1 MKKKNI
7 VVIAGGCGGAKTIR
21 ALYPLQEKVQVSAVV
36 PMSDSG
42 RSTGVLRKRFSVV
55 PPSDIMRVTLAMTQ
69 YDYETVRNIF
79 HKTRF
84 RDSGPLQNYYLGN
97 LFLAWSFAQT
107 QDFLCGLRA
116 LHEVVNAYGKTLPS
130 TLSLTDLC
138 ASLADGQELIGEHVV
153 DRPNKNQQARIVR
166 SWLNPK
172 AIIYS
177 EAKNAIEQ
185 ADYILLGPGSLYT
198 SIIATLLV
206 DGMQEAIRNSKAK
219 IIYIAG
225 NTYEIKGECGPKVL
239 SSAIDELEQYVPKKI
254 DTVIYCTATDTKD
267 MIEKYKK
274 REIALLKYD
283 KENLTGRVVVA
294 KDFARYETG
303 GLCAEKLSHIL
314 NTVI

>member
-7 VVIAGGCGGAKTIR
+7 VVIAGGSGGAKTIR

-42 RSTGVLRKRFSVV
+42 RSTGVLRKTFSVL

-69 YDYETVRNIF
+69 YDYETVKNIF

-84 RDSGPLQNYYLGN
+84 SDSGPLHNYYLGN

-116 LHEVVNAYGKTLPS
+116 LHEAVNAYGKTLPS
-130 TLSLTDLC
+130 TLSLADLC
-138 ASLADGQELIGEHVV
+138 ATLENGQELVGEHAI
-153 DRPNKNQQARIVR
+153 DRPNKNQQGRIVR
-166 SWLNPK
+166 AWLNPK
-172 AIIYS
+172 PTIYS

-206 DGMQEAIRNSKAK
+206 DGMQEAIKNSKAK

-225 NTYEIKGECGPKVL
+225 NTYETEGECGPKVL
-239 SSAIDELEQYVPKKI
+239 SNVIDELEQYVPKKI
-254 DTVIYCTATDTKD
+254 DTTVYCVADNTKE
-267 MIEKYKK
+267 MAEKYKK
-274 REIALLKYD
+274 RELALLEYD
-283 KENLTGRVVVA
+283 KENLKGRVIVA

-314 NTVI
+314 NTFM